1 MQNDRSQRT
10 SERVR
15 DRCCYITVD
24 SATAAFH
31 NNPILLLQ
39 AFPSP
44 ENQYYSE
51 NDKNITFLLHK
62 SFILEQLLNKIIK

>member
-1 MQNDRSQRT
+1 MHQNDRSKVLAK
-10 SERVR
+10 ERVR
-15 DRCCYITVD
+15 DRCGYITVD

-31 NNPILLLQ
+31 HNPILLLQ

-51 NDKNITFLLHK
+51 HDKKHKKNLYK
-62 SFILEQLLNKIIK
+62 SFII